1 MESSASP
8 EVPPFLVTLDRVEEG
23 IAVLVSDDGQRL
35 LVRAALLPPDI
46 REGHV
51 MSLRLEPEP
60 EETSARL
67 ERASD
72 LRRRLLE
79 RSEGS

>member
-1 MESSASP
+1 M
-8 EVPPFLVTLDRVEEG
+8 TLDRVEEG

-35 LVRAALLPPDI
+35 LVSSTLLPAGI

-60 EETSARL
+60 EETAARL
-67 ERASD
+67 EKTSD

>member
-1 MESSASP
+1 MESSTSP
-8 EVPPFLVTLDRVEEG
+8 EARAFLLTLDRVEEG
-23 IAVLVSDDGQRL
+23 VAVLVSDDGQRL
-35 LVRAALLPPDI
+35 LVHAELLPPGI

-51 MSLRLEPEP
+51 VSLRLEPEP
-60 EETSARL
+60 EETAERL
-67 ERASD
+67 ERVSD